1 MSEWKVKLIEKIERT
16 TDIKSFRF
24 ERPKDFKYLPG
35 QFSYFYIPKEE
46 RGELFHHFSISSSPT
61 EPNFIEFTTRIRES
75 EYKQRLDK
83 LPLGTTIKVSTIL
96 GKFIL
101 TEKFNKVVFICGG
114 IGITAA
120 RSNIRWAIDTHA
132 DVDIILLYANRD
144 LNNIAFKEELK
155 TISEENFKVFHIL
168 SQPEENWKGWK
179 GRINSQFILAN
190 VPDWEE
196 RRWYVSGPPAMV
208 EAIENI
214 LTQEICVPSGIIKE
228 EYYIGY

>member
-16 TDIKSFRF
+16 ADIKSFRF
-24 ERPKDFKYLPG
+24 ERPKDFNHLPG

-46 RGELFHHFSISSSPT
+46 GGELFHHFTISSSPT

-83 LPLGTTIKVSTIL
+83 LPLGSTIKVSTIL

-101 TEKFNKVVFICGG
+101 TQKFNKVVFICGG

-132 DVDIILLYANRD
+132 DVDIILLYANRN
-144 LNNIAFKEELK
+144 LNNIAFKEELEA
-155 TISEENFKVFHIL
+155 ISDENFKIYHIL
-168 SQPEENWKGWK
+168 SQPEDSWKGWK
-179 GRINSQFILAN
+179 GRINPQFILAN

-196 RRWYVSGPPAMV
+196 RGWYVSGPPAMV
-208 EAIENI
+208 DAIEKI
-214 LTQEICVPSGIIKE
+214 LTEDICVPMGIIRE
-228 EYYIGY
+228 EFYIGY